1 MGRESEAFV
10 DLWDLI
16 RVGARRWYVLL
27 PLLVIVGF
35 AAVTAQDGVQPEYA
49 AKSTV
54 LVQNTP
60 RGTPLPAGQQAIE
73 NPVSALGMTVEAQ
86 ALAVKAVSGEV
97 RATLRAQ
104 NLSTTYTVELLND
117 RVPILTVTAR
127 ASSASLT
134 TATLTSVVN
143 GLDADL
149 QAQQANVG
157 ANASTRVTLTR
168 LDGIG
173 SPARDKSGEQRAL
186 FLTLAVGVVIALA
199 LTVLVDVALRARRRG
214 RRQSGGQD
222 ERWIDGREPADLS
235 ELSRERAGL
244 RP

>member
-1 MGRESEAFV
+1 V

-27 PLLVIVGF
+27 PLLVITGA
-35 AAVTAQDGVQPEYA
+35 AAVTVQDGVEPEYV

-54 LVQNTP
+54 LVQDTP
-60 RGTPLPAGQQAIE
+60 RATPLPAGQQALE

-97 RATLRAQ
+97 RGTLRAQ
-104 NLSTTYTVELLND
+104 NLATTYTVEVLND

-127 ASSASLT
+127 ANSAALA

-143 GLDADL
+143 SLDADL
-149 QAQQANVG
+149 QTQQANVG
-157 ANASTRVTLTR
+157 TNASTRVTLNR

-173 SPARDKSGEQRAL
+173 TAARDKAGEKRAL
-186 FLTLAVGVVIALA
+186 FITLAVGVILA
-199 LTVLVDVALRARRRG
+199 LLVTVIVDVALRSRRRQRLGKG
-214 RRQSGGQD
+214 RPD
-222 ERWIDGREPADLS
+222 TAWDGAREPAGLS
-235 ELSRERAGL
+235 ELSRERAGS